1 MENAVSLFLPSLRFV
16 PRPVLPRIRLVSLPP
31 VAMYALLRP
40 QLNAA
45 AQREEKEEEG
55 RSGKGITQAANLNA
69 FYIALFMQAPSFSLP
84 LPPSRSHVS
93 TSKKGRTRRREQARG
108 AGGRGRETESAAC
121 HSVSSD

>member
-45 AQREEKEEEG
+45 AQREEKEEEEG

-84 LPPSRSHVS
+84 P
-93 TSKKGRTRRREQARG
+93 RRHIISARWF
-108 AGGRGRETESAAC
+108 
-121 HSVSSD
+121 

>member
-1 MENAVSLFLPSLRFV
+1 
-16 PRPVLPRIRLVSLPP
+16 
-31 VAMYALLRP
+31 MYALLRP

-45 AQREEKEEEG
+45 AQREAGKEEKEEEEG

-69 FYIALFMQAPSFSLP
+69 FYIALFMQAPSLPLP

-108 AGGRGRETESAAC
+108 AGEC
-121 HSVSSD
+121 NVPLCQL